1 LLACNVALRG
11 VPPAPRI
18 SPLVPPTPKRR
29 PAHKRSRRRA
39 DWTRL
44 PDEELLDLRLCDLGL
59 TLEGSVIEARIER
72 LYEELE
78 RRGVRFRPHFWVS
91 TDWFSPD
98 GVPGVAV
105 PFFVVHPR
113 LKRLERSQ
121 MLDVEGG
128 TEESCMKLLRH
139 ETAHALD
146 SAYRLHRRK
155 AWRETFGSY
164 SQPYTPFYRPRP
176 YSKRFVLH
184 LDYWYAQSHPAEDWA
199 ETFAVWLGPTSH
211 WRKRYAGWPALR
223 KLEFVNRLMAEVGP
237 RAPLVR
243 NRERTDAVG
252 SLRRTLR
259 EYYAEKRERY
269 GTDRPDFYDRDLR
282 RLFREPLPDERALPA
297 HRFLRRVRPQ
307 LARQVA
313 RWTGEYRYTI
323 DQVLGEMIA
332 RARDLGLVVDGE
344 ESQATLEATIML
356 TVQTMNYLHS
366 GYHRLAR

>member
-1 LLACNVALRG
+1 MAGQPRRRG
-11 VPPAPRI
+11 SAP
-18 SPLVPPTPKRR
+18 
-29 PAHKRSRRRA
+29 SRRRSTT
-39 DWTRL
+39 DWTTL

-72 LYEELE
+72 LYAELE

-105 PFFVVHPR
+105 PFYVVHPR
-113 LKRLERSQ
+113 LKQLEKRQ

-128 TEESCMKLLRH
+128 TEEWCMMLLRH
-139 ETAHALD
+139 ETAHAID

-155 AWRETFGSY
+155 QWRETFGPY
-164 SQPYTPFYRPRP
+164 GQAYTPFYNPRP
-176 YSKRFVLH
+176 YSKRYVLH

-199 ETFAVWLGPTSH
+199 ETFAVWLRPGSQ
-211 WRKRYAGWPALR
+211 WRKRYAGWPAIR
-223 KLEFVNRLMAEVGP
+223 KLEFVERLMAEVGP
-237 RAPLVR
+237 RAQPVR
-243 NRERTDAVG
+243 NRERVELISTL
-252 SLRRTLR
+252 SKTLR
-259 EYYAEKRERY
+259 AYYRDKRQRY
-269 GTDRPDFYDRDLR
+269 GADRPDFYDRDLR
-282 RLFREPLPDERALPA
+282 RLFREARPGEKAVPA

-307 LARQVA
+307 MARQVA

-332 RARDLGLVVDGE
+332 RARDLGLVLDGDE
-344 ESQATLEATIML
+344 TQAALDATIML